1 MHLFVYGP
9 LFFPEVWE
17 MITPC
22 RFTMVSA
29 MLDGYACLRVK
40 GQQSPALVSLPSAVT
55 DGFLY
60 KDVDDE
66 IIARIDGIHGSRYQ
80 RQNVKVM
87 IENGDK
93 SVAATHVLKSKYIHL
108 VLKQTWN
115 AEVFRKNHIKK
126 FIEGYQK
133 IIQKAEIAKIKTAVS
148 I

>member
-17 MITPC
+17 MITPR
-22 RFTMVSA
+22 RFTLVNA

-40 GQQSPALVSLPSAVT
+40 GQLIPALVALSSAVT
-55 DGFLY
+55 NSFIY

-80 RQNVKVM
+80 RQNVRVM

-93 SVAATHVLKSKYIHL
+93 SVAATHVLKSKHIHL
-108 VLKQTWN
+108 VL
-115 AEVFRKNHIKK
+115 
-126 FIEGYQK
+126 
-133 IIQKAEIAKIKTAVS
+133 
-148 I
+148 